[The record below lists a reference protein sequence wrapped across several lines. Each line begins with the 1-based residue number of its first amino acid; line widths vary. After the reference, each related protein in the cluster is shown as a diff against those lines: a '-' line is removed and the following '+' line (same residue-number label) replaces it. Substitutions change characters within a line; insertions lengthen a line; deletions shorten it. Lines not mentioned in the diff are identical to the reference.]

1 MLIIYSIMTLLLLCF
16 MLVIC
21 PGGCMLFSK
30 RKGLT
35 VIRDTVQKNSMD
47 DALRYGLWNAMHINI
62 WEEIQYNHYNT
73 SLNHTNLYNLF
84 QLYWHDYFKY
94 PLDNL
99 PGYFDDAHGK
109 VRKYFFECE
118 WYEAYDF
125 IEFTA
130 QNCPDSLSKNF
141 IGFCNHILEKEL
153 SGYRFVGEQLTD
165 ITNAEEL
172 ESVDLAINT
181 TTKYTGANK
190 HLQTAV
196 EYLSDRKSPDFRN
209 SVKES
214 ISAVESICMAV
225 SGDPKATLGVALNTI
240 ESKHNLHPAFKR
252 ALSSLYGYTSDSDG
266 IRHALLE
273 ESKISYS
280 DAKFMLVA
288 CSAFV
293 NYVLGKLGEKNQ

>member
-1 MLIIYSIMTLLLLCF
+1 
-16 MLVIC
+16 
-21 PGGCMLFSK
+21 MLFSR

-35 VIRDTVQKNSMD
+35 VIRDTIQKDSMD
-47 DALRYGLWNAMHINI
+47 DALRYGLWNAMHLHI
-62 WEEIQYNHYNT
+62 WEKLQYNHYNRT
-73 SLNHTNLYNLF
+73 LNNANLYGLF

-99 PGYFDDAHGK
+99 PGYFTDAHGEI
-109 VRKYFFECE
+109 RKYFFECE
-118 WYEAYDF
+118 WYEVYDF

-130 QNCPDSLSKNF
+130 QNCPGNFSKNF
-141 IGFCNHILEKEL
+141 IIFCNHILEKEL

-225 SGDPKATLGVALNTI
+225 SGDPKATLGAALNTI
-240 ESKHNLHPAFKR
+240 ENKHNLHPAFKR

-273 ESKISYS
+273 ESTISYS

-293 NYVLGKLGEKNQ
+293 NYVLGKLGETN

>member
-1 MLIIYSIMTLLLLCF
+1 
-16 MLVIC
+16 
-21 PGGCMLFSK
+21 MLFSR

-35 VIRDTVQKNSMD
+35 VIRDTIQKDSMD
-47 DALRYGLWNAMHINI
+47 DALRYGLWNAMHLHI
-62 WEEIQYNHYNT
+62 WEKVQYNNYNRT
-73 SLNHTNLYNLF
+73 LNNANLYGLF

-99 PGYFDDAHGK
+99 PGYFTDAHGK
-109 VRKYFFECE
+109 IRKYFFECE
-118 WYEAYDF
+118 WYEVYDF

-130 QNCPDSLSKNF
+130 QNCPGNFSKNF
-141 IGFCNHILEKEL
+141 IFFCNHILEKEL

-225 SGDPKATLGVALNTI
+225 SGDPKATLGAALNTI

-273 ESKISYS
+273 ESTISYS

-293 NYVLGKLGEKNQ
+293 NYVLGKLGETN